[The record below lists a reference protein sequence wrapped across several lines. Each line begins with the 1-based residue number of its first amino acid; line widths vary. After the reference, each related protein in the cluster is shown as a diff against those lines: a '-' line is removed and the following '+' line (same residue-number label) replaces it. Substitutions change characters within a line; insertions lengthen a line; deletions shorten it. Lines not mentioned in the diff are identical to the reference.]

1 MGYESDLKTDELT
14 RERRQEAVSEPT
26 EENKQPTG
34 SHKRVDEDWKRQ
46 VEREKQREA
55 AKETQQRPTAAGPPP
70 PEATSFTAFITGLA
84 MQAMMALGEMADP
97 KTGLQ
102 RENLGEARYLID
114 MLTMLQEKT
123 RGNLTEQEAAAI
135 EEAVYSLRMTYVR
148 KVSGQPK
155 GADTGRS
162 KGT

>member
-1 MGYESDLKTDELT
+1 
-14 RERRQEAVSEPT
+14 VSEPT

-55 AKETQQRPTAAGPPP
+55 AKGTQQRPTTAGPP

-114 MLTMLQEKT
+114 MLAMLQDKT
-123 RGNLTEQEAAAI
+123 KGNLTEQEAAAI

-148 KVSGQPK
+148 KVSGEPK
-155 GADTGRS
+155 GADPGRS

>member
-1 MGYESDLKTDELT
+1 
-14 RERRQEAVSEPT
+14 VSEPK
-26 EENKQPTG
+26 EENQQPTG

-46 VEREKQREA
+46 VAREKQQEA
-55 AKETQQRPTAAGPPP
+55 AKEKQQRSATAVPP

-114 MLTMLQEKT
+114 MLAMLQEKT
-123 RGNLTEQEAAAI
+123 KGNLTEQEAAAI
-135 EEAVYSLRMTYVR
+135 EDAVYSLRMTYVR
-148 KVSGQPK
+148 KVSGQPQ

>member
-1 MGYESDLKTDELT
+1 M
-14 RERRQEAVSEPT
+14 SEQT
-26 EENKQPTG
+26 EENEQPIRTY
-34 SHKRVDEDWKRQ
+34 KRVDEDWKRQ
-46 VEREKQREA
+46 VAREKQREA
-55 AKETQQRPTAAGPPP
+55 AKGTQQRQTPPGPP

-97 KTGLQ
+97 KTGLE

-114 MLTMLQEKT
+114 MLAMLQEKT
-123 RGNLTEQEAAAI
+123 KGNLTEQEAAAI
-135 EEAVYSLRMTYVR
+135 EEAVYSLRMSYVR

-155 GADTGRS
+155 GANTGRS